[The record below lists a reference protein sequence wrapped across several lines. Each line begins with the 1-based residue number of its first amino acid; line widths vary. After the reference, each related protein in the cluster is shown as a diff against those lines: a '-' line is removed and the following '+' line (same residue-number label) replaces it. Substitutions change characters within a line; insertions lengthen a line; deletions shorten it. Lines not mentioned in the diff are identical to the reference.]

1 MKCEKKGRCLYM
13 AMHIPTWHSQQNSN
27 LHWLHTIC
35 MHPWFFSM
43 GRWHLQEGGGGV
55 AVVSTSNHSQPNRT
69 ASSPPPLLGAWLAVG
84 QDPLQVLRLKG
95 AYPLPLQLPPP
106 PSNYPYLGQG
116 LQLARIH

>member
-1 MKCEKKGRCLYM
+1 M

-69 ASSPPPLLGAWLAVG
+69 ASSPPPPTWGMACSWPGSTAGSPTEGRV
-84 QDPLQVLRLKG
+84 P
-95 AYPLPLQLPPP
+95 PPPPTTPP